1 MCVNEF
7 PSSIS
12 SYNEFMM
19 MYPDKCLEKTS
30 LHNPTP
36 HLAAVP
42 LNEMHHH
49 HAAVQLVQT
58 DATNNHHLQIHP
70 HHALHA
76 AAAAA
81 AASAQQQH
89 QHQHH
94 HQQQH
99 HQQQQ
104 QHPHQP
110 PQQFQQQIQQQ
121 HQQQQQSQQSQSH
134 GQQQQQQQHSAMF
147 TRFDANKSTKGA
159 SKLRRD
165 LINAEIA
172 NLRDLLPL
180 PQSTRQRLSQ
190 LQLMALVCVYVRK
203 ANYFQQVFK
212 RHDISMHQAPTPNI
226 GFSKALSGFLMMLTQ
241 NGKLLYISDN
251 AAEYLGHSMED
262 LLIHG
267 DSVYDIIDKQDHS
280 AIQAELNRNVPPQ
293 PGQHINS
300 AAAAAAAISNLEG
313 EHRMFLCRM
322 NVSRNARRQMRFG
335 DQKVVL
341 VQGHY
346 LSFLPLC
353 SRNEPV
359 FLATCTP
366 IAMPETRECVVQGA
380 TNVFTT
386 IHSMDMKI
394 AHIDKNGEFHL
405 GYSRGDIQGL
415 SWYGLIHS
423 DNLREAQSKHRLIT
437 QSEQDRS
444 CILLVR
450 MQRRQGDFIWVHVV
464 LQVRDAQDTNQQP
477 VIVCTNQVLN
487 EREASVMLL
496 NSWLYHYYTVQ
507 SKIQFGLPYDGGTRV
522 PATAPAPGNPTSVYY
537 HHHHIHHH
545 TPTSAFSPTSVVGSP
560 YPSLHHPTNHH
571 QYHHHMPP
579 YGTFHGSNGGE
590 VLNATTMLRANGE
603 AMMDNR
609 NPVTDETI
617 TGINHHNGIVLE
629 PVDYSQLGG
638 IAHQSISPAR
648 SPSSPKTN
656 GADLRCE
663 SANSS
668 ISSQVSAATSYTLSC
683 TSHSRVTPPPTK
695 RRALGKL
702 EPIYVPDNSQE
713 GTHYEICELDPVYHR
728 TSESS
733 AHSSVIF
740 ATVVPTRPR
749 LLNKLLPPDPA
760 DFMDQWN
767 PSPPW
772 SESAQ
777 KLDNSSSSQQE
788 LSPCITT
795 TPPTPTSAPPSVGPG
810 GGSGCTSSM
819 GTLGSAFSFEW
830 MPDQLVPVVDSCVTC
845 LNSEGLPM
853 VMGHANHHSHHHT
866 HPAHSHHA
874 HPHHHHPHHHHPHC
888 PPPPWPTHMINTD
901 HYNHLMTTQGQHR
914 ILSLPESSHHE
925 THQQIDTGVLKCE
938 RSEELVKANDSENLH
953 PKHETH

>member
-1 MCVNEF
+1 
-7 PSSIS
+7 
-12 SYNEFMM
+12 
-19 MYPDKCLEKTS
+19 
-30 LHNPTP
+30 
-36 HLAAVP
+36 
-42 LNEMHHH
+42 
-49 HAAVQLVQT
+49 
-58 DATNNHHLQIHP
+58 
-70 HHALHA
+70 
-76 AAAAA
+76 
-81 AASAQQQH
+81 
-89 QHQHH
+89 
-94 HQQQH
+94 
-99 HQQQQ
+99 
-104 QHPHQP
+104 
-110 PQQFQQQIQQQ
+110 
-121 HQQQQQSQQSQSH
+121 
-134 GQQQQQQQHSAMF
+134 
-147 TRFDANKSTKGA
+147 
-159 SKLRRD
+159 
-165 LINAEIA
+165 
-172 NLRDLLPL
+172 
-180 PQSTRQRLSQ
+180 
-190 LQLMALVCVYVRK
+190 
-203 ANYFQQVFK
+203 
-212 RHDISMHQAPTPNI
+212 
-226 GFSKALSGFLMMLTQ
+226 ALSGFLMMLTQ

-405 GYSRGDIQGL
+405 GYSRGDIQGQ

-522 PATAPAPGNPTSVYY
+522 PATTPTSGNPASVYY
-537 HHHHIHHH
+537 HHHIHHH
-545 TPTSAFSPTSVVGSP
+545 SGTSAFSPTSVVGSP
-560 YPSLHHPTNHH
+560 YSGLHHASNHHAHPLQH
-571 QYHHHMPP
+571 QYHPHPHMPSH
-579 YGTFHGSNGGE
+579 YGSFHSSGNGAGGGEIPMNGNSRTNGE
-590 VLNATTMLRANGE
+590 VLMDSPDSRVASEATSGQLTNGTSLR
-603 AMMDNR
+603 
-609 NPVTDETI
+609 
-617 TGINHHNGIVLE
+617 LE

-638 IAHQSISPAR
+638 GGGSGTGAISNHSISPAR
-648 SPSSPKTN
+648 SPSSQKSN
-656 GADLRCE
+656 GNDLRCE

-668 ISSQVSAATSYTLSC
+668 ISSHVSAATSYAMSC
-683 TSHSRVTPPPTK
+683 TSHSRVSPPPAK

-702 EPIYVPDNSQE
+702 EPIYVPDTSEE
-713 GTHYEICELDPVYHR
+713 GSHYEICELDPVYHR
-728 TSESS
+728 TSDNHH
-733 AHSSVIF
+733 HSSVIF

-760 DFMDQWN
+760 EFMDQWN

-795 TPPTPTSAPPSVGPG
+795 TPPTPTSAPPTMGVGG
-810 GGSGCTSSM
+810 NCNANGISA
-819 GTLGSAFSFEW
+819 TLGSAFSFEW
-830 MPDQLVPVVDSCVTC
+830 MPEQLVPVVPDSCVTC

-853 VMGHANHHSHHHT
+853 VMSHHH
-866 HPAHSHHA
+866 HH
-874 HPHHHHPHHHHPHC
+874 HNHHHHHPAVDTANGHHHSPHC
-888 PPPPWPTHMINTD
+888 PPPPPWTSHMISSD
-901 HYNHLMTTQGQHR
+901 HYNHLLSTQNQQQR
-914 ILSLPESSHHE
+914 ILSLNETVHGDHPQHHHQQQLNHHE
-925 THQQIDTGVLKCE
+925 SVPVEGHVMKCE
-938 RSEELVKANDSENLH
+938 RPDELNPTNDPEQNH
-953 PKHETH
+953 QPRNKQEGH